1 MGIAAQVRSGALTA
15 RQAVERALQAIED
28 RDGPLQA
35 FQEVRAFASL
45 READQVDARTD
56 LGTLALAG
64 VPIAIKDNVSV
75 AGEPKREGSLGS
87 DPAPQTEDHPVV
99 RRLRDAGAVVVGLT
113 RVPELCIYGTTDSE
127 FGVTAN
133 PWDRS
138 RTPGGSS
145 GGAAAAVAAGM
156 VPVAHGNDGLGS
168 IRIPA
173 ACCGLVGIKPGLGLV
188 PSRLSGS
195 SWFDMA
201 ENGALA
207 TTVTDAAL
215 VLSTMAE
222 RPALADVHTPR
233 GLRIALST
241 KAPTPATPVDRHWEA
256 AARETGTLLRGA
268 GHTVSQADP
277 PYSQQM
283 AASNLVRWVAGTELN
298 ARELADRSKLS
309 RRHPPARRAGQ
320 GGAADAAAARDR
332 PHQVAAC
339 GGAVL
344 RRLRRAADADL
355 GAAAPGSRR
364 LGRAGLA
371 AQRLGERALRPVR
384 RTVEPGWL
392 AGHGGTG
399 RARSGRPATVRAAG
413 STPGQ
418 RIAAARARRDARATA
433 AMAADRAGGPILTG
447 AGFGRRPTVW
457 S

>member
-1 MGIAAQVRSGALTA
+1 MPERGRSARSPLGGCGRRYGDRPWRTPRCGVAAQVRSGALTA

-45 READQVDARTD
+45 READQVDARAD

-207 TTVTDAAL
+207 TTVADAAL

-222 RPALADVHTPR
+222 RPALR
-233 GLRIALST
+233 GCAY
-241 KAPTPATPVDRHWEA
+241 PA
-256 AARETGTLLRGA
+256 
-268 GHTVSQADP
+268 
-277 PYSQQM
+277 
-283 AASNLVRWVAGTELN
+283 
-298 ARELADRSKLS
+298 
-309 RRHPPARRAGQ
+309 
-320 GGAADAAAARDR
+320 
-332 PHQVAAC
+332 
-339 GGAVL
+339 
-344 RRLRRAADADL
+344 RAAD
-355 GAAAPGSRR
+355 
-364 LGRAGLA
+364 
-371 AQRLGERALRPVR
+371 
-384 RTVEPGWL
+384 RTVDEGTD
-392 AGHGGTG
+392 AGDTG
-399 RARSGRPATVRAAG
+399 
-413 STPGQ
+413 
-418 RIAAARARRDARATA
+418 
-433 AMAADRAGGPILTG
+433 
-447 AGFGRRPTVW
+447 
-457 S
+457 

>member
-45 READQVDARTD
+45 READQVDARAD

-207 TTVTDAAL
+207 TTVADAAL
-215 VLSTMAE
+215 VLSTMAD

-241 KAPTPATPVDRHWEA
+241 KAPTPATPVERHWEA

-268 GHTVSQADP
+268 GHTVSPADP

-283 AASNLVRWVAGTELN
+283 AASNLVRWVAGTELS
-298 ARELADRSKLS
+298 ARELADRSKLTAGT
-309 RRHPPARRAGQ
+309 RRHAALGKAALRMRLPREAGRTRWQ
-320 GGAADAAAARDR
+320 
-332 PHQVAAC
+332 
-339 GGAVL
+339 
-344 RRLRRAADADL
+344 RAAERFFADYDVL
-355 GAAAPGSRR
+355 LTPTLAQPPLEAGGWAGRGWLRNVWANARYAPFAAPWNLAGWPAMAVP
-364 LGRAGLA
+364 AGLA
-371 AQRLGERALRPVR
+371 PDGLPLSVQLVSRPGSESLLLGLAATLERLRPWP
-384 RTVEPGWL
+384 RTAPV
-392 AGHGGTG
+392 G
-399 RARSGRPATVRAAG
+399 RS
-413 STPGQ
+413 
-418 RIAAARARRDARATA
+418 
-433 AMAADRAGGPILTG
+433 
-447 AGFGRRPTVW
+447 
-457 S
+457 